1 MSDRALL
8 LDLAVP
14 RLTGTAGHAAARE
27 RLTRELGARGL
38 QVEVLP
44 FEATA
49 GPARRMAFAAEL
61 AALGALVFMLE
72 AVVGDPAR
80 GVRLVLILLAV
91 LAIAV
96 RFGGRTAPRTLGA
109 NLLARPRG
117 RPVRVWLTAHYD
129 SKSQQVSMAAR
140 LVGLACLA
148 AQLPA
153 IVAIAGLWAA
163 GERTQW
169 LALLALPALVGGIVL
184 SRADLRNDSPGA
196 VDNATGVL
204 AVLATL
210 DRLPAAGNVGVCFTD
225 AEEWGLQGA
234 LALVRGRPE
243 LFRDAAVVNFDG
255 LDDRG
260 GTLLF
265 AHRPGPLVG
274 RLAGV
279 AGVRPYRW
287 LPALVDGVAFARVA
301 RECVTVMRGDWRTAR
316 RVHTVRDDAARLQLD
331 GVRQA
336 AAAVAVALSA
346 A

>member
-1 MSDRALL
+1 VNDPRALL
-8 LDLAVP
+8 RDLAVP
-14 RLTGTAGHAAARE
+14 RLTGTAGHAATRE

-49 GPARRMAFAAEL
+49 GPARRMAFVAEL

-72 AVVGDPAR
+72 AVVGEPER
-80 GVRLVLILLAV
+80 GVRLVLIFLAV

-96 RFGGRTAPRTLGA
+96 RFGGRAAPRTLGA
-109 NLLARPRG
+109 NLLARPRSG
-117 RPVRVWLTAHYD
+117 QARVWLTAHYD
-129 SKSQQVSMAAR
+129 SKSQQVSMAVR
-140 LVGLACLA
+140 LVGLACFA

-153 IVAIAGLWAA
+153 AAAMAGWWAA
-163 GERTQW
+163 GGRPEW
-169 LALLALPALVGGIVL
+169 LAVLALPTLVGGIVL

-210 DRLPAAGNVGVCFTD
+210 DRLPAARDIGVCFTD

-234 LALVRGRPE
+234 RALVRERPE

-260 GTLLF
+260 RTLLF
-265 AHRPGPLVG
+265 AHRLGPFVA
-274 RLAGV
+274 RLAEV
-279 AGVRPYRW
+279 AGVRPHRW
-287 LPALVDGVAFARVA
+287 LPALVDGVAFGRVA

-316 RVHTVRDDAARLQLD
+316 RVHTPRDEAARLQLD

-336 AAAVAVALSA
+336 AAAVADALA